1 MMGRP
6 AQIMSRSSCLLVVLV
21 LLCSTNA
28 LAQRVAI
35 LTPGNHDR
43 DSEYAGRLSELLP
56 PPVRPLDNSQSVAAF
71 RSIQIRDAFNMDV
84 AEAKTAAAVMG
95 CDYFVLVRTGEQ
107 RRSSFSKPDYHEAF
121 AVLYVVSARTG
132 ELVSWFLKSYEA
144 DAPAKAWQAL
154 AASIPETANDTGNKI
169 KASSSA
175 ARRASPAMK
184 IEEVPNED
192 SPATTDL
199 KPPIP
204 YRRIKPDYTTT
215 AFLYGVKA
223 TIDIEADIDSDGTVK
238 ATRIVRWAGFG
249 LEESVEKAV
258 RVMNWRPAMRAG
270 KPLPMRV
277 LLRYNFTKVDK
288 EQ

>member
-1 MMGRP
+1 
-6 AQIMSRSSCLLVVLV
+6 MSRSFFLLVVLV
-21 LLCSTNA
+21 LLSASNL

-35 LTPGNHDR
+35 LTPGKGDR
-43 DSEYAGRLSELLP
+43 DSEYAERLSENLP
-56 PPVRPLDNSQSVAAF
+56 LPLRSLDNSQSVAAF
-71 RSIQIRDAFNMDV
+71 RSVEIRDAFNMDA
-84 AEAKTAAAVMG
+84 AEAKTSAAVMG
-95 CDYFVLVRTGEQ
+95 CDYFVIVRTGEQ

-121 AVLYVVSARTG
+121 SVLYLVAARTG
-132 ELVSWFLKSYEA
+132 ELVAWFLKSYEA
-144 DAPAKAWQAL
+144 DAREKAWRAL
-154 AASIPETANDTGNKI
+154 AASIPGAANEIGNKI
-169 KASSSA
+169 KASTA
-175 ARRASPAMK
+175 AGRQASPAFK
-184 IEEVPNED
+184 IEEVPDEN
-192 SPATTDL
+192 SPAATDL

-223 TIDIEADIDSDGTVK
+223 TIDIVADIDSDGTVK

-258 RVMNWRPAMRAG
+258 RTMNWRPAMRAG

-277 LLRYNFTKVDK
+277 LLRYNFTKV